1 MIANFFN
8 KTKPVVFFI
17 LSLLLLLYYVFA
29 IVNFK
34 FEAFSFLWLGKIVG
48 VFLLTIAFLL
58 FSSFIIKKNTLTQS
72 SSYAILLLVVLLG
85 TFYESMFD
93 VGIVIA
99 NILLLLGFRKVY
111 SLKTIT
117 ATKLKLFDAGFW
129 FGMAALFYSWSIL
142 FVLLI
147 YVALIIYERITIKN
161 LLRPIIGVV
170 TPIFI
175 YFTYCF
181 YFDSLNEFYNC
192 WDFNPNVSYTSYN
205 NLKLLLPISVSLAA
219 VFWSVITLTPK
230 VSASGIHIKRSW
242 RIVLNH
248 FIFSA
253 IIIAFAPIKDGSEM
267 FFMMFPLSVIITN
280 FLRISPSENFKNL
293 ILYLFLI
300 ISISIYFL

>member
-17 LSLLLLLYYVFA
+17 LSLLLLLYYVSA
-29 IVNFK
+29 TINFK
-34 FEAFSFLWLGKIVG
+34 FEEFSFLWLGEIAG
-48 VFLLTIAFLL
+48 VFLLIIAFLL
-58 FSSFIIKKNTLTQS
+58 LSNFIIKKNMLTQS
-72 SSYAILLLVVLLG
+72 SSYAILLLVMLLG

-93 VGIVIA
+93 TNIVVA

-129 FGMAALFYSWSIL
+129 FGIAALFYSWSIL

-147 YVALIIYERITIKN
+147 YIALIIFERITVKN
-161 LLRPIIGVV
+161 LLRPLVGVV

-192 WDFNPNVSYTSYN
+192 WDFNPNVRYTSYN

-219 VFWSVITLTPK
+219 VIWSIIMLTPK

-248 FIFSA
+248 LIFAA

-267 FFMMFPLSVIITN
+267 FFMMFPLSIIITN